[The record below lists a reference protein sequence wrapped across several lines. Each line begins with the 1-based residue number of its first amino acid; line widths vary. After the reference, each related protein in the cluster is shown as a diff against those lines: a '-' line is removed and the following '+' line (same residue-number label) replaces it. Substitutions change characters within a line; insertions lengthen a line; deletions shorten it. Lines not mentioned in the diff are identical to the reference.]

1 MSRIRILVVKVD
13 DDNPDKMAELASFDM
28 PEMDLDTLKPETALD
43 DLEASTYEI
52 GTAALKKVLQARW
65 EEMDKQLAD
74 ASRQSF
80 PPSNPQ
86 SRRTQK
92 R

>member
-13 DDNPDKMAELASFDM
+13 DDNPDTMAELASFDM
-28 PEMDLDTLKPETALD
+28 PEADLDTLKPETALD

-52 GTAALKKVLQARW
+52 GTVALRKVLQARW

-74 ASRQSF
+74 KYRQTF
-80 PPSNPQ
+80 PPSHPK
-86 SRRTQK
+86 SRRTPK
-92 R
+92 P